1 MNGVRLVD
9 DAALWLVVAVFT
21 AGIAYGTFNGVRW
34 VAFVSR
40 AIAEAQT
47 EEVDRFATQEA
58 EIARINRERATV
70 SAFADP
76 RNPDAVG
83 RGLGSRYAVLPP
95 TALAT
100 LAVGQSDLLPSYVKM
115 TSDAKETVLATTELE
130 NPQRLLTG
138 RFDLAFVLIYLY
150 PLLILAL
157 TFNLLSSEKEQRYPG
172 ARAVAASVV
181 GTVGLREGGDA
192 VCGLRRGDRLNRGSR
207 VPFWEASI
215 WLRRGCWHVSRY
227 GRPRS
232 RSTAHSGSPSR
243 WPWRR

>member
-1 MNGVRLVD
+1 MAWRLLLHEWRSLVD

-21 AGIAYGTFNGVRW
+21 AGIVYGTFNGVRW

-70 SAFADP
+70 SALSPIRATPTRSVVDS
-76 RNPDAVG
+76 R
-83 RGLGSRYAVLPP
+83 SRYAVLPP
-95 TALAT
+95 TALVT
-100 LAVGQSDLLPSYVKM
+100 LAVGQSDLLLLYVKM
-115 TSDAKETVLATTELE
+115 TSDAKETVLAATVCQ

-157 TFNLLSSEKEQRYPG
+157 TFNLLSAEKEQVPWCSRC
-172 ARAVAASVV
+172 RSQCRWHSWS
-181 GTVGLREGGDA
+181 LRRWRC
-192 VCGLRRGDRLNRGSR
+192 VCGLRRGDHRGSR
-207 VPFWEASI
+207 VLSG
-215 WLRRGCWHVSRY
+215 RRRSGCG
-227 GRPRS
+227 GR
-232 RSTAHSGSPSR
+232 
-243 WPWRR
+243 